1 MTTTTLH
8 LMHSLGWQGGTVH
21 QVANAT
27 GLKVE
32 TVLNLSDY
40 KVEDSYQLQ
49 SYTGGFTWAREGGK
63 ESNIPHWGKGD
74 IHFWLGVLT
83 WQENKK

>member
-1 MTTTTLH
+1 MTTTALH
-8 LMHSLGWQGGTVH
+8 IMHALGWQGGTIH
-21 QVANAT
+21 QVASAT

-49 SYTGGFTWAREGGK
+49 SYTGGFSWALVVRLIAGSLSK
-63 ESNIPHWGKGD
+63 IN
-74 IHFWLGVLT
+74 L
-83 WQENKK
+83 

>member
-8 LMHSLGWQGGTVH
+8 LMHALGWQGGTIH
-21 QVANAT
+21 QVASAT

-49 SYTGGFTWAREGGK
+49 SYMGGYSWAREGGK
-63 ESNIPHWGKGD
+63 ESNIPQWAKGD
-74 IHFWLGVLT
+74 CHFWLGVLT
-83 WQENKK
+83 WQENK